1 MANNIS
7 LLQKTCCAGNTFRG
21 QIDRVV
27 STGPLARVKIDC
39 GFPLVALVTRRSV
52 EDLDLQSGKNVYV
65 SFKAT
70 GVHIIKSKGN

>member
-1 MANNIS
+1 MANNLS
-7 LLQKTCCAGNTFRG
+7 LLQKTCCARNTSLG

-39 GFPLVALVTRRSV
+39 GFPLVALVTKRSL
-52 EDLDLQSGKNVYV
+52 EELDLQSGKKVYA

-70 GVHIIKSKGN
+70 GVHIIKSKGS